1 MIATATLAVWNDIDA
16 GREAAFE
23 SWYEGEHVP
32 ERLSVPGFRDAW
44 RGIAVD
50 GEPKYCALYRLDSL
64 AVLRQPY
71 YLERLAN
78 PTPRTTAIM
87 PHFRRMNR
95 SACRVVAADGAGA
108 GAAKLTWPLAAPTG
122 DGVDPA
128 AAALGRLRAAVPDV
142 LRAELWAAEPSLSV
156 IRTAEQGMRP
166 EPDRCADRV
175 LVLDADAPD
184 ALDRARGAL
193 LGLAAAGGWMK
204 RLGTAGVY
212 RRLSYR
218 ASAAGDRAAAQ

>member
-1 MIATATLAVWNDIDA
+1 MTTATLAVWNDIDA
-16 GREAAFE
+16 GTETDFE

-64 AVLRQPY
+64 AVLQQPY

-78 PTPRTTAIM
+78 PTPRTTTIM

-95 SACRVVAADGAGA
+95 SACLVVAADGAGA
-108 GAAKLTWPLAAPTG
+108 GAAKLTWLLAAPTG
-122 DGVDPA
+122 DGVDPV

-142 LRAELWAAEPSLSV
+142 LSAGLWAAEPSLSV

-166 EPDRCADRV
+166 EPDRCVDRV
-175 LVLDADAPD
+175 LVLDADAVD
-184 ALDRARGAL
+184 TLDRARGAL
-193 LGLAAAGGWMK
+193 LGLAASGGWMD

-212 RRLSYR
+212 QRLSYR
-218 ASAAGDRAAAQ
+218 VSTQGHLPAAQ